1 MQKQIHY
8 FCLLPVVFC
17 LLLITSCKPD
27 PAVICPHPTHA
38 SPTGTVSKIAFGSC
52 SYEQKD
58 QPILYTITD
67 LQPDIFAYL
76 GDNIYGDTEDMSVLQ
91 SKYGLLSC
99 KPEFQ
104 NLLASV
110 YVIAT
115 WDDHDYGDNDA
126 GLDYPM
132 KEESKQIFLDFW
144 NESALSERRNH
155 PGIYT
160 SYYYGDSLHRVQ
172 IILLDCRTFRS
183 LLIEDANG
191 DYAANYDSSATM
203 LGSEQ
208 WAWLKNELM
217 QPAKVR
223 IIGSSTQFGREH
235 NGYEAWA
242 NFPLQQQKMFQ
253 TIRDAQASGVVFM
266 TGDVHIAELS
276 VSNEPDLYP
285 VYDITSSGLTQLEGE
300 DIPNAN
306 RVGNAFL
313 DYNFGMIEIDWLQPD
328 PLIHFKAYGLN
339 GDAGITHSVNLSE
352 ISF

>member
-1 MQKQIHY
+1 MNKY
-8 FCLLPVVFC
+8 SKSLNLLLVGCC
-17 LLLITSCKPD
+17 LLLHASCKTD
-27 PAVICPHPTHA
+27 PAIICSHPTHA
-38 SPTGTVSKIAFGSC
+38 SPTGIVSKIAFGSC
-52 SYEQKD
+52 SKQDKD
-58 QPILYTITD
+58 QPILYSIVD
-67 LQPDIFAYL
+67 QQPDIFAYL
-76 GDNIYGDTEDMSVLQ
+76 GDNIYGDTKDMSVLQ

-104 NLLASV
+104 NLLSSV

-115 WDDHDYGDNDA
+115 WDDHDYGANDS

-132 KEESKQIFLDFW
+132 KEESKQIFLEFW
-144 NESALSERRNH
+144 NEPYSSERRNH
-155 PGIYT
+155 TGIYT
-160 SYYYGDSLHRVQ
+160 SYYYGDSLHRVHV
-172 IILLDCRTFRS
+172 ILLDCRTFRS
-183 LLIEDANG
+183 LLVEDANG
-191 DYAANYDSSATM
+191 DYVANYDSSATM

-217 QPAKVR
+217 QPARVR

-253 TIRDAQASGVVFM
+253 TIRDAHASGVVFM

-276 VSNEPDLYP
+276 VNNEPDLYP
-285 VYDITSSGLTQLEGE
+285 VYDLTSSGLTQLEGE

-306 RVGNAFL
+306 RVGNSFL
-313 DYNFGMIEIDWLQPD
+313 DYNFGMIEIDWSQPD
-328 PLIHFKAYGLN
+328 PLILFKAYGLN